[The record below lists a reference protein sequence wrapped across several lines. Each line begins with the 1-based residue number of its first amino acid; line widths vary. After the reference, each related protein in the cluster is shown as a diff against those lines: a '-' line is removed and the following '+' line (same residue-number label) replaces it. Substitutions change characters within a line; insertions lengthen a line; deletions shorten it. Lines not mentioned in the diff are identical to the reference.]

1 MEKKKVMEELEKVI
15 DPEIGVP
22 ITTMGLIDKIEIK
35 DKNVNV
41 DFHLTM
47 PFCPN
52 AFALQIA
59 QEIRKVVSRLQGVE
73 KVKVNLKDHV
83 RAEEINEEVNK

>member
-1 MEKKKVMEELEKVI
+1 MNKDTIMKELEKVI

-22 ITTMGLIDKIEIK
+22 VTKMGLIDKIDIK
-35 DKNVNV
+35 DNKIEV

-59 QEIRKVVSRLQGVE
+59 QEIKKVVSLMEGVD
-73 KVKVNLKDHV
+73 KVKVTLKDHV
-83 RAEEINEEVNK
+83 RAEDINNEVNR